1 MHTLEQVGL
10 NMLKVTDL
18 EVSYGEIKAVRDISF
33 DVKCG
38 SLVVI
43 IGANGAGK
51 TTLLRTVMG
60 LKNPSSGKILFNGK
74 DITNL
79 KAHQRAAL
87 GIVLVPE
94 GGRVFPRLSV
104 KDNLMLGAYLIKD
117 KSVIDKTFEEVCEI
131 FPRLKERLQQMAG
144 TLSGGERQMLAI
156 GRALM
161 SRPSILMVD
170 EISLGLM
177 PRLVDKV
184 FEVVEYLNDKGLTIL
199 MSEQNASKSLEI
211 ATYGYV
217 IELGRVVHQGFPAE
231 LSALEDVKRAY
242 LGG

>member
-1 MHTLEQVGL
+1 
-10 NMLKVTDL
+10 MLKVTDL
-18 EVSYGEIKAVRDISF
+18 EVSYGEIKAVRGVSF
-33 DVKCG
+33 DVKDG
-38 SLVVI
+38 GLVVI

-51 TTLLRTVMG
+51 TTLLRAVMG
-60 LKNPSSGKILFNGK
+60 LKKPSSGRILFDGK

-79 KAHQRAAL
+79 KAYQRAAL

-104 KDNLMLGAYLIKD
+104 KDNLMLGAYLIRD
-117 KSVIDKTFEEVCEI
+117 KSAIDKTFEEVCEI
-131 FPRLKERLQQMAG
+131 FPRLKERLQQTAG

-177 PRLVDKV
+177 PKLVDKV
-184 FEVVEYLNDKGLTIL
+184 FEVVKYLNSKGLTIL

-217 IELGRVVHQGFPAE
+217 IELGRVVHQGSPVE

>member
-1 MHTLEQVGL
+1 
-10 NMLKVTDL
+10 MLKVTDL
-18 EVSYGEIKAVRDISF
+18 EVSYGEIKAVRGISF
-33 DVKCG
+33 EVNDG

-43 IGANGAGK
+43 VGANGAGK

-60 LKNPSSGKILFNGK
+60 LKAPSSGRVFFKGK
-74 DITNL
+74 DITDL

-104 KDNLMLGAYLIKD
+104 KDNLMLGAYLVKD
-117 KSVIDKTFEEVCEI
+117 KSVVEETFEEVCGI

-177 PRLVDKV
+177 PKLVDKV
-184 FEVVEYLNDKGLTIL
+184 FEVIKYLSDKGLTIL

-217 IELGRVVHQGFPAE
+217 VELGRVVHEGSPSE